1 MPGYTHDEVLP
12 VSTMDT
18 KNSYNRVLGVVRT
31 KEDQRLLRK
40 DSSYKA
46 VETPNGL
53 YMYRPKHYFTGIKK
67 LIDSRET
74 VYSPEK
80 DMYMFGHVT
89 LVDADWEVTN
99 IDVIKNGHVVN
110 VNGKKKKDHDLFT
123 ELYELYYNGQQLIGD
138 KQAEAVI
145 YYITHTIQNT
155 TVNAAESG
163 GKNKYYIVPLENL
176 VDKLEKQ
183 YYNVKSNIDEV
194 DTDNAIRPF
203 ITLSPIKDIDLQIT
217 FAKQGKKTY
226 ALISN
231 TNKTLLYLDAKR
243 NIDKINDPQYFDR
256 IATVLIA
263 NFEKNDE
270 NGFPL
275 DKAEQ
280 AANADLSN
288 NAITAIDKYVNKWK
302 PELAR
307 AAAIRDKTADFNR
320 RRDLAAQQQA
330 RQQEKDSVRSQAI
343 FKKQMDAALAQKDY
357 EEKLKQQ
364 KAEDRARLKKAKE
377 DTEKMRK
384 RYGEKPQEFLNK
396 EVDAAFGG
404 EAGMNDFING
414 LVDKW
419 DD

>member
-18 KNSYNRVLGVVRT
+18 KNSYNRVLGVART
-31 KEDQRLLRK
+31 KEDYRLLRK
-40 DSSYKA
+40 DSSYRA
-46 VETPNGL
+46 VATPNGL

-123 ELYELYYNGQQLIGD
+123 ELYELYYDGRQLIGD
-138 KQAEAVI
+138 KQVEAVI

-163 GKNKYYIVPLENL
+163 GKNKYYIQPLENL

-275 DKAEQ
+275 DKAER

-330 RQQEKDSVRSQAI
+330 RQREKDSVRSQAI